1 MNEILSVENLITR
14 FDTFERSIIAL
25 DSVTLKLYEGEMLGI
40 VGGAGSGKSV
50 LLKSILN
57 LVPDPGRIVN
67 GKVYFNSEDLLIKSE
82 EELREIRG
90 RDISL
95 ILPNPRTSL
104 DPLQKVGEQIANARR
119 SHAKVS
125 MPEALDLAL
134 DMLRKVGIPDPVRRM
149 GAYPHEL
156 SGGMCQRILIG
167 IALINSPKFLL
178 ADEISSGLD
187 VTVQRQVLDLLAM
200 LISDYQSSTII
211 VTRDFGVV
219 ANYCNRIA
227 VMSNGKIVEMDDV
240 EYFFNRARHPVSLQ
254 LLRSAFAA
262 KGKRETEDRNDTKAG
277 SLTSSPVIGEL
288 QEIEPG
294 HFVRIVD

>member
-25 DSVTLKLYEGEMLGI
+25 DSVNLKLYEGEMLGI